1 MFHQNV
7 LYCLEVFRKKFT
19 EYLLLIYAT
28 IKSVVKL
35 RGSGQVGGAGDV
47 GEVSLSSGFKLRIN
61 ITLAFFLIMHEQFF
75 TIS

>member
-7 LYCLEVFRKKFT
+7 LYCLEVFRKNFT

-47 GEVSLSSGFKLRIN
+47 GEVSLSSGF
-61 ITLAFFLIMHEQFF
+61 
-75 TIS
+75 